1 MNHAVRRARANGD
14 IREMHGEIREMHG
27 EIREIH
33 GEIREMQITASPFET
48 VRCR

>member
-1 MNHAVRRARANGD
+1 
-14 IREMHGEIREMHG
+14 MHGEIREMHG

-33 GEIREMQITASPFET
+33 GEIREMHIAASPFET

>member
-1 MNHAVRRARANGD
+1 
-14 IREMHGEIREMHG
+14 MHGEIREMHG

>member
-1 MNHAVRRARANGD
+1 MRATQSGARAN
-14 IREMHGEIREMHG
+14 GEIREMHG
-27 EIREIH
+27 EIREMH

>member
-1 MNHAVRRARANGD
+1 
-14 IREMHGEIREMHG
+14 MHGEIREMHG

-33 GEIREMQITASPFET
+33 GEIREMHIAASPFEN

>member
-1 MNHAVRRARANGD
+1 
-14 IREMHGEIREMHG
+14 MHGKIREMHG

-33 GEIREMQITASPFET
+33 GGIREMHIAASPFET